1 MAAGALFAPL
11 KPPLGDTLALIEAQ
25 RCLECGGP
33 TAPAPCTLACPADV
47 DVPGFVAAIAAG
59 RPGDAATIIFD
70 QNPLGGSCARV
81 CPVEELCE
89 GACVLGTAARR
100 PVEIAR
106 LQRFATDRAL
116 SRGLADQSAPPRTGK
131 RVAVIGAGPA
141 GLACAAELA
150 VKGHAVTVYDARAD
164 FGGLIRYAIAPYRQ
178 VREPLPEEVARIAA
192 LGVEF
197 RMRSPVD
204 SRERLNAIAADAD
217 AVFLGIGLGED
228 VDVHFAGAQLP
239 GVWNSL
245 PFIEAMKTGRPL
257 QVGARVVVIGGGNT
271 AIDVAREAVRLG
283 ASDVTVLYRRTE
295 AEMPAYPHEV
305 REAREEGVQFR
316 WLTAP
321 LRFLGNGRL
330 DRIEC
335 QHMRLGAP
343 DASGR
348 RQAEPVPASEFVV
361 PADAVVLAMGQRRRT
376 EFLEWIPGLTLERG
390 LIVIDRTTG
399 QTTNPTY
406 FAGGDAVNGGDTV
419 VAAVR
424 AAKVAARGIDRY
436 LSAAERAA

>member
-1 MAAGALFAPL
+1 
-11 KPPLGDTLALIEAQ
+11 
-25 RCLECGGP
+25 
-33 TAPAPCTLACPADV
+33 
-47 DVPGFVAAIAAG
+47 
-59 RPGDAATIIFD
+59 
-70 QNPLGGSCARV
+70 
-81 CPVEELCE
+81 
-89 GACVLGTAARR
+89 
-100 PVEIAR
+100 
-106 LQRFATDRAL
+106 
-116 SRGLADQSAPPRTGK
+116 
-131 RVAVIGAGPA
+131 
-141 GLACAAELA
+141 
-150 VKGHAVTVYDARAD
+150 
-164 FGGLIRYAIAPYRQ
+164 
-178 VREPLPEEVARIAA
+178 
-192 LGVEF
+192 
-197 RMRSPVD
+197 
-204 SRERLNAIAADAD
+204 
-217 AVFLGIGLGED
+217 
-228 VDVHFAGAQLP
+228 
-239 GVWNSL
+239 
-245 PFIEAMKTGRPL
+245 
-257 QVGARVVVIGGGNT
+257 
-271 AIDVAREAVRLG
+271 
-283 ASDVTVLYRRTE
+283 
-295 AEMPAYPHEV
+295 
-305 REAREEGVQFR
+305 VQFR